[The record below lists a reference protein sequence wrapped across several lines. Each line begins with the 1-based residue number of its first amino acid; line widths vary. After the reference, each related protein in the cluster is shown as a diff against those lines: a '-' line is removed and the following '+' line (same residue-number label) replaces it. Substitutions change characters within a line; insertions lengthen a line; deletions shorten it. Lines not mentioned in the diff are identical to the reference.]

1 MTSPTARRLVKRAI
15 PTMPEVITARHLAE
29 NLPYLGRSTIDE
41 ALRELSSEVMVWDSS
56 SGKCYSRYIEGSLY

>member
-1 MTSPTARRLVKRAI
+1 
-15 PTMPEVITARHLAE
+15 MPEVITARHLAE